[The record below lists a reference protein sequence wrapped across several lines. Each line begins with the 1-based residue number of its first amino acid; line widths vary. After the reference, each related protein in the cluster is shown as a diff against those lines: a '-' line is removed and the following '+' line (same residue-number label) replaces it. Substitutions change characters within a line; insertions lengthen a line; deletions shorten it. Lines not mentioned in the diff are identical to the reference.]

1 MTLSVH
7 YNALR
12 EKQRNIKFQR
22 KESFRVRGKIAKKL
36 RQRKR
41 KILSRLDKRSLPEHS
56 GPMFNPGN
64 IHYEMADRIHGIA
77 YGGMGAMQ
85 LLVKQLGL
93 DEALNRRLRLFKLH
107 NPYFESDHVLNIAY
121 NILCNGQCLED
132 IERLRND
139 EVYLD
144 AVGADRIPDP
154 TTAGD
159 FCRRFSVEQI
169 ELLQDIM
176 NEVRLKVWK
185 QQEPEFFDE
194 AVIDADG
201 TIAPTTG
208 ECKEG
213 MDISYKGTWGYHP
226 LLVSLSSTGEP
237 LYLSNRS
244 GNSTS
249 SKNAFHYLDKT
260 AKLCRKAGFKKIRFR
275 GDTDFSQTKY
285 LDGWDED
292 GITFVFGINAM
303 PNLINIAGNLPET
316 AYTDLVRQPK
326 YTVKTQTRRKPA
338 NIKEQIVKERGYK
351 NICLQSEQ
359 TAEFEYKP
367 TQCRK
372 SYRIVVLKKNLSVE
386 RGEQVLFD
394 DIRYFFYIT
403 NDRNASRAAI
413 VGDAN
418 NRCNQ
423 ENLIEQLK
431 NGVRAMTMPVDNLV
445 SNWAYMVMASLAWSL
460 KAWYAL
466 SLPTKGRW
474 HKKHKS
480 QKQKILRMEF
490 KKFRNFF
497 IIMPCQ
503 IVNASRKL
511 VYRLLGW
518 NEYLDIFFR
527 AVETFRGP
535 LRC

>member
-1 MTLSVH
+1 V
-7 YNALR
+7 
-12 EKQRNIKFQR
+12 KK
-22 KESFRVRGKIAKKL
+22 KIANIL

-41 KILSRLDKRSLPEHS
+41 KIRNRLDKKSLPEHP
-56 GPMFNPGN
+56 GAMLNPGN
-64 IHYEMADRIHGIA
+64 IHYDISDRSNGVL
-77 YGGMGAMQ
+77 YGGMGVVQM
-85 LLVKQLGL
+85 LVKQLEL
-93 DEALNRRLRLFKLH
+93 DKAINSQLRLFKLH

-121 NILCNGQCLED
+121 NILCNGECIED

-159 FCRRFSVEQI
+159 FCRRFSVGQVEI
-169 ELLQDIM
+169 LQDAI
-176 NEVRLKVWK
+176 NATRLKVWK

-194 AVIDADG
+194 AIIDADG

-208 ECKEG
+208 ECKAG
-213 MDISYKGTWGYHP
+213 MDLSYKGIWGYHP
-226 LLVSLSSTGEP
+226 LVVSLSNTGEP

-249 SKNAFHYLDKT
+249 SKNASHYLDK
-260 AKLCRKAGFKKIRFR
+260 AANLCRTAGFKKIRFR

-285 LDGWDED
+285 LDGWDD
-292 GITFVFGINAM
+292 KGIAFVFGINAM
-303 PNLINIAGNLPET
+303 PNLVDIAENLPET
-316 AYTDLVRQPK
+316 TYKALVRQPK
-326 YTVKTQTRRKPA
+326 YTVKTEPRSKPA
-338 NIKEQIVKERGYK
+338 HIKEQIVKERGYQ
-351 NICLQSEQ
+351 NIRLQSEQ
-359 TAEFEYKP
+359 TAEFEYQPVK
-367 TQCRK
+367 CCK
-372 SYRIVVLKKNLSVE
+372 SYRVVVLRKNLSIE
-386 RGEQVLFD
+386 KGEKVLFD

-403 NDRNASRAAI
+403 NDHNASRAEI

-431 NGVRAMTMPVDNLV
+431 NGVRAMRMPVDNLV
-445 SNWAYMVMASLAWSL
+445 SNWAYMVMASLAWNL

-466 SLPTKGRW
+466 LLPTKGRW

-480 QKQKILRMEF
+480 QKQKVLRMEF
-490 KKFRNFF
+490 KKFRDFF
-497 IIMPCQ
+497 IMLPCQ
-503 IVNASRKL
+503 IVKTGRRL
-511 VYRLLGW
+511 LYRLLGW
-518 NEYLDIFFR
+518 NEYFDIFFR

>member
-1 MTLSVH
+1 V
-7 YNALR
+7 
-12 EKQRNIKFQR
+12 KK
-22 KESFRVRGKIAKKL
+22 KIAKQL

-41 KILSRLDKRSLPEHS
+41 KIRNRLDKRTIPEHL

-64 IHYEMADRIHGIA
+64 IHYEISDRNHGVL
-77 YGGMGAMQ
+77 YGGMGAVQM
-85 LLVKQLGL
+85 LVKRLEL
-93 DEALNRRLRLFKLH
+93 DEAINRHLHIFKLH

-139 EVYLD
+139 DVYLD

-159 FCRRFSVEQI
+159 FCRRFAVEHVEI
-169 ELLQDIM
+169 LQEII
-176 NEVRLKVWK
+176 NEIRLKVWS
-185 QQEPEFFDE
+185 QQGPEFFAE
-194 AVIDADG
+194 AIIDADG
-201 TIAPTTG
+201 TIAETTG

-226 LLVSLSSTGEP
+226 LVVSLANTAEP

-244 GNSTS
+244 GNCKS
-249 SKNAFHYLDKT
+249 SEKAAQYLNK
-260 AKLCRKAGFKKIRFR
+260 AAALSRRAGFRKIRFR

-285 LDGWDED
+285 LDGWDDED
-292 GITFVFGINAM
+292 ITFVFGISAM
-303 PNLINIAGNLPET
+303 PNL
-316 AYTDLVRQPK
+316 
-326 YTVKTQTRRKPA
+326 VKTAENLSEAAWEDLIRSPKHVIKTEPREKPI
-338 NIKEQIVKERGYK
+338 NVKEQIVKERGYK
-351 NICLQSEQ
+351 NIRLQSEQ
-359 TAEFEYKP
+359 VAEFEYRPVK
-367 TQCRK
+367 CRK
-372 SYRIVVLKKNLSVE
+372 SYRVVVLRKNLSIE
-386 RGEQVLFD
+386 KGEAVLFD
-394 DIRYFFYIT
+394 EIRYFFYIT
-403 NDRNASRAAI
+403 NDCKASRAEV

-431 NGVRAMTMPVDNLV
+431 NGVHAMRMPVEDLV
-445 SNWAYMVMASLAWSL
+445 SNWAYMVMASLAWNL

-466 SLPTKGRW
+466 LLPAKGRW
-474 HKKHKS
+474 HEKHK
-480 QKQKILRMEF
+480 QEKRKVLRMEF

-497 IIMPCQ
+497 ILLPCQ
-503 IVNASRKL
+503 IVKTGRKL

-518 NEYLDIFFR
+518 NEYLDVFFR
-527 AVETFRGP
+527 AVTSFQRP